1 MLKSFTII
9 LILSFSI
16 IFSNERGWE
25 HPQTGWQIITTETM
39 CFYLVHSAFSDNI
52 ELESDQNDVIGVFFE
67 DQNIGWEF
75 YNNQVTIIPTT
86 GDNGSMPGYPLEGD
100 HITFKIYDASEDII
114 IDGIALDPV
123 PLWETH
129 GFKLVHTLYSCT
141 SDFPILD
148 NGDCILS
155 CMADPN
161 LDGEINILDIIEM
174 VNLIIECD
182 YPFECFEN
190 NIECMDINQ
199 DSIIDILDILYIL
212 NNILRD

>member
-1 MLKSFTII
+1 MLKSFAII
-9 LILSFSI
+9 LTFLLSI
-16 IFSNERGWE
+16 MLSNDRGWE
-25 HPQTGWQIITTETM
+25 HPQTGWQIITTEAM
-39 CFYLVHSAFSDNI
+39 CFYLVHSAFLDNI

-100 HITFKIYDASEDII
+100 SITFKIYDASEDMII
-114 IDGIALDPV
+114 EGIALEPI
-123 PLWETH
+123 PLWENH
-129 GFKLVHTLYSCT
+129 GFELVHTLYSCT

-148 NGDCILS
+148 NGDCILN

-161 LDGEINILDIIEM
+161 LDGEINVLDIMEM
-174 VNLIIECD
+174 VSLIIECD
-182 YPFECFEN
+182 HPFECFEN

-212 NNILRD
+212 NNITRD